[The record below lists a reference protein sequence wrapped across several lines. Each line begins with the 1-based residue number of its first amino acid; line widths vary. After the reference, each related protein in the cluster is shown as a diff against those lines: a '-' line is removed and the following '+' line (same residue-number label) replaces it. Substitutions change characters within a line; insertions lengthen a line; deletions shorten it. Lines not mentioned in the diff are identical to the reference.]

1 MLKQHVYIYEIL
13 SYAILRYLTGGT
25 SCCFCFEVPGL
36 AILRYLTRPRGTPIL
51 RYLTGGTSFSSF
63 LEGPA
68 YAILRYLT
76 PTYAPSFVL
85 LAHSEMT
92 KIQLRASFAAAMGPL
107 GYEGPSNLSSECI
120 QLIIS

>member
-13 SYAILRYLTGGT
+13 SYAILRAVRRVAFVLRYQAWL
-25 SCCFCFEVPGL
+25 SY

-51 RYLTGGTSFSSF
+51 RYLTGGTSFSSY